1 MNWFSILKKYN
12 LQLMKEAMR
21 RVVVELDG
29 ESIETKTL
37 TKKLTEKYRE
47 VVKELGTPSEKAGLG
62 KLKNPK
68 SVSQYHKLI
77 RNYGY
82 DSRQVKGTIGRASLN
97 EFSRPSNPIL
107 DTTIWEKK

>member
-37 TKKLTEKYRE
+37 TKKLAERYRE
-47 VVKELGTPSEKAGLG
+47 VVKEMGSPSEKSGLG
-62 KLKNPK
+62 KLKNTK

-82 DSRQVKGTIGRASLN
+82 NPRQIRGKIGRAALN
-97 EFSRPSNPIL
+97 EFSRPSSPIL
-107 DTTIWEKK
+107 NTTIWEKK